1 VVGVENGAALAVF
14 DDVPYEDAF
23 LTGPRLVA
31 WIGPAG
37 DEQKVPSYEPS
48 EHMRAKMRQ
57 YLDDLEAGHTS
68 IGSNPGVNLIFE
80 QRDPEGVD

>member
-48 EHMRAKMRQ
+48 EHMRAKMRP